1 MLYSAKIKYSYK
13 FRKDVAMKTP
23 AKDNVSKISSRN
35 LILIWVLGMAGQ
47 LCWNVENQ
55 WFNTFIYA
63 KIGPYPWIISCMT
76 AASAAATAFSTF
88 LFGTASDRLG
98 RRRPFIFWGYLMWG
112 LFTIGFGAAEFL
124 PTNTIMT
131 AAVAVIAMDALMS
144 FFGSMGN
151 DSGFNSWTT
160 DITNE
165 KNRGQLGAIT
175 AAQPVL
181 ATIIGTVGSGL
192 LITTFGYFT
201 FFISMGVLVAI
212 IGLIGVCFMKEGENL
227 KPTKDEK
234 GFWHQFLS
242 VFNFKTF
249 MAHKELFWVFMIM
262 TVYFI
267 CFNFYFAH
275 IGNYF
280 IYTLG
285 YDEGM
290 AGILQG
296 VGLGLAVLSTIPAI
310 KLINAGKHSL
320 AILGGTVSSI
330 IGLLIVAVGGANV
343 VILIPGIILAG
354 MGYVLILQ
362 TTTAWAKN
370 LYPEDSRGQFEGVR
384 IVFFVLIPMVV
395 GPSIAT
401 AVINRWGIPVTIDG
415 EAGMA
420 PSAILFV
427 LAAVISVLTL
437 IPTVMA
443 EREKKKQTLLSK

>member
-1 MLYSAKIKYSYK
+1 
-13 FRKDVAMKTP
+13 MKTP
-23 AKDNVSKISSRN
+23 AKDNSSKISARN

-76 AASAAATAFSTF
+76 AFSAAATTISTF
-88 LFGTASDRLG
+88 LFGTISDRMG
-98 RRRPFIFWGYLMWG
+98 CRRPFIFIGYLMWG
-112 LFTIGFGAAEFL
+112 LFTVAFGAAEFL
-124 PTNTIMT
+124 PTNTVT
-131 AAVAVIAMDALMS
+131 AAAIMVIAMDALMS

-192 LITTFGYFT
+192 LIETFGYFT
-201 FFISMGVLVAI
+201 FFISMGIFVSV
-212 IGLIGVCFMKEGENL
+212 IGLIGVFFMQEGPDL
-227 KPTKDEK
+227 RPAKDEK

-249 MAHKELFWVFMIM
+249 ATNKELFWVFMIM

-285 YDEGM
+285 FDEGM

-310 KLINAGKHSL
+310 KLINTGKHAL
-320 AILGGTVSSI
+320 AIAIGTLCGV
-330 IGLLIVAVGGANV
+330 IGLLIVSVGGSNV
-343 VILIPGIILAG
+343 ALLIPGIILAG
-354 MGYVLILQ
+354 VAYVLVLQ

-370 LYPEDSRGQFEGVR
+370 LYPENNRGQFEGVR

-395 GPSIAT
+395 GPSVAT
-401 AVINRWGIPVTIDG
+401 AVINRFGIPVTIDG

-437 IPTVMA
+437 IPTAMA
-443 EREKKKQTLLSK
+443 EREKRKKNT

>member
-1 MLYSAKIKYSYK
+1 MKNPT
-13 FRKDVAMKTP
+13 KDA
-23 AKDNVSKISSRN
+23 SKISSRN

-63 KIGPYPWIISCMT
+63 KIGPYPWIISSMT
-76 AASAAATAFSTF
+76 AFSAAATAFSTF

-98 RRRPFIFWGYLMWG
+98 RRRPFIFWGYLLWG
-112 LFTIGFGAAEFL
+112 LFTVAFGASEFL

-201 FFISMGVLVAI
+201 FFISMGILVSV
-212 IGLIGVCFMKEGENL
+212 IGLMGVCFMKEGDSL
-227 KPTKDEK
+227 KPTRDEK

-249 MAHKELFWVFMIM
+249 MANKELFWVFMIM

-320 AILGGTVSSI
+320 AIFGGIISSI
-330 IGLLIVAVGGANV
+330 IGLLIVSVGGANTI
-343 VILIPGIILAG
+343 ILIPGIILAG
-354 MGYVLILQ
+354 IGYVLILQ

-401 AVINRWGIPVTIDG
+401 AVINRFGIPVTIDG

-427 LAAVISVLTL
+427 LAAAISVLTL

-443 EREKKKQTLLSK
+443 EKEKRKKTVQS

>member
-1 MLYSAKIKYSYK
+1 M
-13 FRKDVAMKTP
+13 RQT
-23 AKDNVSKISSRN
+23 KDNASKITSRN

-63 KIGPYPWIISCMT
+63 KIGPYPWIISGMT
-76 AASAAATAFSTF
+76 ACSAAATAFSTF
-88 LFGTASDRLG
+88 LFGTASDRMG
-98 RRRPFIFWGYLMWG
+98 RRRPFIFWGYLLWG
-112 LFTIGFGAAEFL
+112 LFTVAFGASEFL
-124 PTNTIMT
+124 PTNSIMA
-131 AAVAVIAMDALMS
+131 AAVAVIAMDAMMS

-192 LITTFGYFT
+192 LIETFGYFT
-201 FFISMGVLVAI
+201 FFISMGIFVSA
-212 IGLIGVCFMKEGENL
+212 IGLIGVCFMKEGDIS
-227 KPTKDEK
+227 PAKDEK

-249 MAHKELFWVFMIM
+249 MENKELFWVFMIM

-296 VGLGLAVLSTIPAI
+296 VGLGLAVLATIPAI
-310 KLINAGKHSL
+310 KLINNGKHAL
-320 AILGGTVSSI
+320 TITAGVISSI
-330 IGLLIVAVGGANV
+330 IGLLIVSVSGTNM
-343 VILIPGIILAG
+343 ILLIPGIILAG
-354 MGYVLILQ
+354 IGYVLILQ

-370 LYPEDSRGQFEGVR
+370 LYPENNRGQFEGVR
-384 IVFFVLIPMVV
+384 IIFFVLIPMII
-395 GPSIAT
+395 GPSVAT
-401 AVINRWGIPVTIDG
+401 AVISRFGIPVVIDG

-427 LAAVISVLTL
+427 LAAVMSVLTL
-437 IPTVMA
+437 IPTWMA
-443 EREKKKQTLLSK
+443 VKAKKAKDAK

>member
-1 MLYSAKIKYSYK
+1 
-13 FRKDVAMKTP
+13 
-23 AKDNVSKISSRN
+23 
-35 LILIWVLGMAGQ
+35 
-47 LCWNVENQ
+47 
-55 WFNTFIYA
+55 
-63 KIGPYPWIISCMT
+63 
-76 AASAAATAFSTF
+76 
-88 LFGTASDRLG
+88 
-98 RRRPFIFWGYLMWG
+98 
-112 LFTIGFGAAEFL
+112 
-124 PTNTIMT
+124 
-131 AAVAVIAMDALMS
+131 
-144 FFGSMGN
+144 
-151 DSGFNSWTT
+151 
-160 DITNE
+160 
-165 KNRGQLGAIT
+165 
-175 AAQPVL
+175 
-181 ATIIGTVGSGL
+181 
-192 LITTFGYFT
+192 
-201 FFISMGVLVAI
+201 
-212 IGLIGVCFMKEGENL
+212 MKEGENL

>member
-1 MLYSAKIKYSYK
+1 
-13 FRKDVAMKTP
+13 MKKT
-23 AKDNVSKISSRN
+23 KDNVSKISSRN

-63 KIGPYPWIISCMT
+63 KIGPYPWIISGMT
-76 AASAAATAFSTF
+76 ACSAAATAFSTF
-88 LFGTASDRLG
+88 LFGTASDRMG
-98 RRRPFIFWGYLMWG
+98 RRRPFIFWGYLLWG
-112 LFTIGFGAAEFL
+112 LFTVGFGASEFL
-124 PTNTIMT
+124 PTNSIMA
-131 AAVAVIAMDALMS
+131 AAVAVIAMDAMMS

-151 DSGFNSWTT
+151 DAGFNSWTT
-160 DITNE
+160 DITNDR
-165 KNRGQLGAIT
+165 NRGQLGAIT

-192 LITTFGYFT
+192 LIETFGYFT
-201 FFISMGVLVAI
+201 FFISMGIFVAI

-227 KPTKDEK
+227 VPAKDEK

-249 MAHKELFWVFMIM
+249 AENRELFWVFMIM

-310 KLINAGKHSL
+310 KLINTGKHAL
-320 AILGGTVSSI
+320 AITIGTVSSI
-330 IGLLIVAVGGANV
+330 IGLLIVAVGGSNV
-343 VILIPGIILAG
+343 ILLIPGIILAG

-370 LYPEDSRGQFEGVR
+370 LYPENNRGQFEGVR

-395 GPSIAT
+395 GPSVAT
-401 AVINRWGIPVTIDG
+401 AVISRFGIPVVIDG

-437 IPTVMA
+437 IPTWMA
-443 EREKKKQTLLSK
+443 VKAKKAKAAE

>member
-1 MLYSAKIKYSYK
+1 
-13 FRKDVAMKTP
+13 MKTP
-23 AKDNVSKISSRN
+23 TKNNVSKISFRN

-63 KIGPYPWIISCMT
+63 KIGPYPWIISSMT
-76 AASAAATAFSTF
+76 AFSAAATAFSTF

-98 RRRPFIFWGYLMWG
+98 RRRPFIFWGYLLWG
-112 LFTIGFGAAEFL
+112 LFTVAFGASEFL

-201 FFISMGVLVAI
+201 FFISMGILVSV
-212 IGLIGVCFMKEGENL
+212 IGLMGVCFMKEGDSL
-227 KPTKDEK
+227 KPTRDEK

-249 MAHKELFWVFMIM
+249 MANKELFWVFMIM

-320 AILGGTVSSI
+320 AILGGIISSI
-330 IGLLIVAVGGANV
+330 IGLLIVSVGGANT

-443 EREKKKQTLLSK
+443 EKEKRKKSLI